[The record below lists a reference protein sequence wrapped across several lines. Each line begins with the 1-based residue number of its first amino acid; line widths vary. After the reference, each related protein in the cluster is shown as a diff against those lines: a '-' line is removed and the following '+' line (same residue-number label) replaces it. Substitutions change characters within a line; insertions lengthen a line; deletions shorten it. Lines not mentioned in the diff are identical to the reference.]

1 MFNTLRKQ
9 QRLIHAIALN
19 YNSPGYS
26 LRKKVAAFGI
36 FLDNFDIRT
45 GFNKRL
51 CKVER
56 NLAAAEKD
64 NILTSADCNTD
75 TLKEFCGN
83 FGLCNNRNSV
93 TAVNNKITV
102 RNEHLIPSLNRT
114 DSHLTSEVVNSAQS
128 SSDN

>member
-19 YNSPGYS
+19 YNSPRYS

-75 TLKEFCGN
+75 TLKEFAAISG
-83 FGLCNNRNSV
+83 FATTEILSPPL
-93 TAVNNKITV
+93 ITNH
-102 RNEHLIPSLNRT
+102 R
-114 DSHLTSEVVNSAQS
+114 
-128 SSDN
+128 